1 MKLTRP
7 QCLFKGLPLDRGCL
21 GGYRR
26 DMIVIA
32 GFLLGALIG
41 WMRAAK
47 RGGARADKL
56 QYAAAH
62 AMGLAVLGLF
72 LTVLIS
78 RMT

>member
-1 MKLTRP
+1 
-7 QCLFKGLPLDRGCL
+7 
-21 GGYRR
+21 
-26 DMIVIA
+26 MIVIA